1 MLTVYNYNFIAS
13 LNFIKTIVMVKSS
26 DGFVRYFKTF
36 KAKLLFLFDES
47 KYSQLRFF
55 RKTIQVKVNEKFL
68 LI

>member
-1 MLTVYNYNFIAS
+1 
-13 LNFIKTIVMVKSS
+13 MVKSS